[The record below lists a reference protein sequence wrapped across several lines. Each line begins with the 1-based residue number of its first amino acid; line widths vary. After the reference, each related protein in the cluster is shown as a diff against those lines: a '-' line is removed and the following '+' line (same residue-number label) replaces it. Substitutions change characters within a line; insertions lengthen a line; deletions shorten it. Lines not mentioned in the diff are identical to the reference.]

1 VAVALLA
8 IVVQSCSG
16 STSEETGRA
25 ADTTVVDGTSGSGGG
40 TVTTK
45 KAQTKVS
52 YPAGGPVDQVVP
64 PQEDAYGPL
73 AAGRCGDLARMVDG
87 WQGRGV
93 DERDVLLYRG
103 AARACL
109 KQWGPATA
117 DYDRLAALNRNL
129 SCEKR
134 VVFDWLKALVE
145 ARRQD
150 PGYDPILV
158 PGSGAPRC
166 PVRATTTSEAPT
178 KPTTTNPT
186 TTKPTAS
193 TSTTA

>member
-1 VAVALLA
+1 MVAVTLLA

-16 STSEETGRA
+16 STSEQTGGTA
-25 ADTTVVDGTSGSGGG
+25 ATSTTVESGGG
-40 TVTTK
+40 GGTATTR
-45 KAQTKVS
+45 KAQSRVS

-87 WQGRGV
+87 WQGQGV

-117 DYDRLAALNRNL
+117 DYDRLVALNRNL
-129 SCEKR
+129 TCEKR

-166 PVRATTTSEAPT
+166 RVPATTTSEPAT
-178 KPTTTNPT
+178 KPT